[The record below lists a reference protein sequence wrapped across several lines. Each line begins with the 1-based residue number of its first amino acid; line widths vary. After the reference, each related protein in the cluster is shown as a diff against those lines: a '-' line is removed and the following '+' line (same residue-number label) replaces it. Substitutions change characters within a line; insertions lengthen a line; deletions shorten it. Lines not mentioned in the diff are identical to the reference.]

1 MTAYKQLLQGLLDAG
16 VSFLVVGGYAAIA
29 HGLTRATDDLDIW
42 IDPSLE
48 NARRTL
54 LVLQAI
60 GSPTA
65 GWTAAAIADPYSFVR
80 VGEEAGRKVDLM
92 ASAGGDLPF
101 FKAWPNRFETDFF
114 GLQIPFLGLR
124 DLIQIKI
131 AIGRHKDL
139 ADVESLRHFHQLPD
153 DDQDVD

>member
-1 MTAYKQLLQGLLDAG
+1 MPYKRLLQGLLDAG

-42 IDPSLE
+42 IEPSQE

-54 LVLQAI
+54 HVLHVI
-60 GSPTA
+60 GAPTDD
-65 GWTAAAIADPYSFVR
+65 WTEESITDPYSFVR
-80 VGEEAGRKVDLM
+80 VGEEAGLKVDIM

-101 FKAWPNRFETDFF
+101 FKAWSNRFETEFF
-114 GLQIPFLGLR
+114 GLCVPFLGLW
-124 DLIQIKI
+124 DLIHIKR

-139 ADVESLRHFHQLPD
+139 ADVESLKHFHQIPGD
-153 DDQDVD
+153 TEDGG